1 MTQLIPT
8 HSNSKGRAAA
18 PIAAAVLTAAR
29 SAFLAV
35 RAAVLVSIAAAPC
48 FADTIPSSDLPSYL
62 RDRGPGVSTS
72 LFGTYV
78 EKGELLVY
86 PFYEYTLNKDA
97 EYTPEEL
104 GYVGTSDFRGKLT
117 EHEALIFLS
126 YGVSDKLAFELESAV
141 YTSATQ
147 HKSPSDPSAM
157 PSSVSESGF
166 GDTQAE
172 IRWRLSGETE
182 GSPEI
187 WSYTEITFPFQKSR
201 RLIGTSNWELIQGF
215 GLTKGFSWGTTSLR
229 ASALYSEEEG
239 AVEFGEYAFE
249 YLKRFSDKWR
259 GYVGVE
265 GEQDEVALIAEV
277 QWRLSPRATLKLN
290 NGFGLTNKA
299 PDQAPEIGIAL
310 SF

>member
-1 MTQLIPT
+1 MTQLDRR
-8 HSNSKGRAAA
+8 HSKGRAAA
-18 PIAAAVLTAAR
+18 PIAAAVLLAALLPGPC
-29 SAFLAV
+29 LAD
-35 RAAVLVSIAAAPC
+35 RL
-48 FADTIPSSDLPSYL
+48 PSSDLPAYL
-62 RDRGPGVSTS
+62 RDRGPGVATS

-104 GYVGTSDFRGKLT
+104 GYVGTSDYRGKLT

-126 YGVSDKLAFELESAV
+126 YGASENVAFELESAL

-172 IRWRLSGETE
+172 IRWRLAGETA
-182 GSPEI
+182 GHPEI
-187 WSYTEITFPFQKSR
+187 WTYTEITFPFQKSR
-201 RLIGTSNWELIQGF
+201 KLIGTAHWEFIQGI
-215 GLTKGFSWGTTSLR
+215 GLTKGLRFGTLTAR
-229 ASALYSEEEG
+229 ASALYTEEEG
-239 AVEFGEYAFE
+239 ALEFGEYALE

-259 GYVGVE
+259 GYLGVE
-265 GEQDEVALIAEV
+265 GEQDEVALIAEL
-277 QWRLSPRATLKLN
+277 QWRLSPRATLKFN
-290 NGFGLTNKA
+290 NGFGLTSKA
-299 PDQAPEIGIAL
+299 PEHAPEVGIAF